1 MKKYVTYTSDDG
13 KFSHSDVKKVEQY
26 EAKAKAEKERKAEL
40 KAIKEAR
47 KAEVDEAVNKAYE
60 LFNQFIK
67 DYGMYETKYTTVSNY
82 KDEKNYKG
90 EKFNDFF
97 KFYKILNP
105 SFSDA
110 LSFLNGSF
118 YKD

>member
-40 KAIKEAR
+40 KATKEAR

-60 LFNQFIK
+60 LFNQFIE
-67 DYGMYETKYTTVSNY
+67 DYGMYETKYTTLSNY
-82 KDEKNYKG
+82 KGKKID
-90 EKFNDFF
+90 DFF
-97 KFYKILNP
+97 KILNP

-110 LSFLNGSF
+110 LSFFLFN
-118 YKD
+118 KD

>member
-13 KFSHSDVKKVEQY
+13 KFTHSDVKKVEQY
-26 EAKAKAEKERKAEL
+26 EAKVKAEKERKAEL
-40 KAIKEAR
+40 KATKEAR
-47 KAEVDEAVNKAYE
+47 KAEVDEAMNKAFE

-67 DYGMYETKYTTVSNY
+67 DYGTYETKYTTVSNY
-82 KDEKNYKG
+82 KGK
-90 EKFNDFF
+90 KFDDFF
-97 KFYKILNP
+97 KILNP

-110 LSFLNGSF
+110 LSFCSF

>member
-1 MKKYVTYTSDDG
+1 MKKYITYTSDDG

-26 EAKAKAEKERKAEL
+26 EAKVKAEKERKAEL
-40 KAIKEAR
+40 KATKEAR
-47 KAEVDEAVNKAYE
+47 KAEVDEAVKKAYE

-67 DYGMYETKYTTVSNY
+67 DYDTYKTKYTIVSNY
-82 KDEKNYKG
+82 KGGKLD
-90 EKFNDFF
+90 DFF
-97 KFYKILNP
+97 KILNP

>member
-26 EAKAKAEKERKAEL
+26 EAKAKAEKERKAE
-40 KAIKEAR
+40 
-47 KAEVDEAVNKAYE
+47 VDEAVNKAYE

-82 KDEKNYKG
+82 KGKKND
-90 EKFNDFF
+90 DFF
-97 KFYKILNP
+97 KISNP

-110 LSFLNGSF
+110 LSFFDGLF

>member
-26 EAKAKAEKERKAEL
+26 EAKVKAEKERKAEL
-40 KAIKEAR
+40 KATKEAR
-47 KAEVDEAVNKAYE
+47 KAEVDEAINKAYE
-60 LFNQFIK
+60 LLNQFTK
-67 DYGMYETKYTTVSNY
+67 DYGIYETKNAMVSNY
-82 KDEKNYKG
+82 KGKNFY
-90 EKFNDFF
+90 DF
-97 KFYKILNP
+97 LNP

-110 LSFLNGSF
+110 LSFFDGLL

>member
-47 KAEVDEAVNKAYE
+47 KAEVDEAMNKTFE
-60 LFNQFIK
+60 RSEQIVK
-67 DYGMYETKYTTVSNY
+67 DYN
-82 KDEKNYKG
+82 KN
-90 EKFNDFF
+90 
-97 KFYKILNP
+97 I
-105 SFSDA
+105 
-110 LSFLNGSF
+110 
-118 YKD
+118 

>member
-26 EAKAKAEKERKAEL
+26 EAKVKAEKERKAEL
-40 KAIKEAR
+40 KATKEAR
-47 KAEVDEAVNKAYE
+47 KAEVDEAINKAYE
-60 LFNQFIK
+60 LFKQFMK
-67 DYGMYETKYTTVSNY
+67 DYGTYETKYTTVSNY
-82 KDEKNYKG
+82 KG
-90 EKFNDFF
+90 EKFDDFF
-97 KFYKILNP
+97 KFYKMLNP

-110 LSFLNGSF
+110 LSFLDGSF

>member
-47 KAEVDEAVNKAYE
+47 KAEVDEAMNKAFE
-60 LFNQFIK
+60 LREQFVK
-67 DYGMYETKYTTVSNY
+67 DYGRYVWKN
-82 KDEKNYKG
+82 KNYYDYSTP
-90 EKFNDFF
+90 FVFD
-97 KFYKILNP
+97 
-105 SFSDA
+105 SFI
-110 LSFLNGSF
+110 F
-118 YKD
+118 